1 MGKTLCMVRV
11 GILGA
16 GGMGSRHASQY
27 KRMPGVEVRL
37 FDIDKEKA
45 EAVAKGLDIE
55 VVASEAALL
64 ETSDAID
71 ICLPTDLHSEAALR
85 ALQADKHLFME
96 KPLAKTLDQGSAIL
110 EAAAK
115 AKVKLMVGQVVRY
128 FPEFRTGHDLVKQGA
143 VGTPAAARTRRGGA
157 GPSRET
163 ARWFFDFDRSGGVLL
178 DLVIHDFDWLRWTL
192 GEVKT
197 LYARSVL
204 AGVPDDLRDSSVTE
218 PPLGDYTLT
227 TLTFESGA
235 IAHVEGSWMDAGP
248 FRTAFE
254 VCGSD
259 GMIEFDSSKV
269 ATLRTQV
276 AGGGASEAPLL
287 SADDPYF
294 GELTDFIASIE
305 KDTEPPVSGHDG
317 WMALSI
323 ALAAVQSS
331 KTGKPVTPARLA

>member
-1 MGKTLCMVRV
+1 MIRV

-27 KRMPGVEVRL
+27 RRMPGVEVRL
-37 FDIDKEKA
+37 FDIDREKA
-45 EAVAKGLDIE
+45 QGVAKGLDIE
-55 VVASEAALL
+55 VVASEAALHQA
-64 ETSDAID
+64 SDAID
-71 ICLPTDLHSEAALR
+71 ICLPTDLHADAALR
-85 ALQADKHLFME
+85 AIASGKHVFLE
-96 KPLAKTLDQGSAIL
+96 KPLAKTLAEGASIL
-110 EAAAK
+110 EAAGK

-128 FPEFRTGHDLVKQGA
+128 FPEFRMGHDLVKQGA
-143 VGTPAAARTRRGGA
+143 VGMPGAARTRRGGA

-204 AGVPDDLRDSSVTE
+204 AGVPRELHDSSVTE
-218 PPLGDYTLT
+218 PPLGDYSLT

-248 FRTAFE
+248 FRTTFE

-269 ATLRTQV
+269 PTLRSQV
-276 AGGGASEAPLL
+276 PGGGSSEAPLL
-287 SADDPYF
+287 PGDDPYF
-294 GELTDFIASIE
+294 GELSDFIRAIE
-305 KDTEPPVSGHDG
+305 GNTEPPVTGHDG

-323 ALAAVQSS
+323 ALAAVESS
-331 KTGKPVTPARLA
+331 KSGKPVAPARAI